1 LEEISEEAKSM
12 NVVVC
17 IKQVP
22 DTTNVRI
29 DRKTNNLVRE
39 GVPSIINPDDERAL
53 ELASQLKEK
62 FGATVYVITMGP
74 PQAKE
79 ALKDAIAFGLDEAV
93 HLSDR
98 AFAGADTLAT
108 TYTLYWGIKK
118 IEERIGKIDL
128 ILTGKQAVDGDTG
141 QVGPGLAT
149 RFGYALGAYVVRI
162 EEIDPEKKE
171 MVIVRRLDRGFEK
184 IRLKLPAVLTITDEL
199 NKPRYANLP
208 NLIRAIKYEP
218 IVWTHKDLG
227 LDPKKCGFF
236 GSPTRVVSTN
246 IPPARKGGDI
256 ISKNEDPEVAAEKLI
271 EALKKF
277 EAVRLV
283 EALKPVLEGEKDE

>member
-1 LEEISEEAKSM
+1 M
-12 NVVVC
+12 NIVVC

-39 GVPSIINPDDERAL
+39 GVPSVINPDDMRAL
-53 ELASQLKEK
+53 ELAAQLKEK
-62 FGATVYVITMGP
+62 HGFKVFVVTMGP
-74 PQAKE
+74 PQAVE
-79 ALKDAIAFGLDEAV
+79 ALKDAMAFGLDEAV
-93 HLSDR
+93 LLSDR

-108 TYTLYWGIKK
+108 TYTLSLGIKK
-118 IEERIGKIDL
+118 LEKERGPVKL

-149 RFGYALGAYVVRI
+149 RFGFALGAYVTKVESFNPETGELVIIRRI
-162 EEIDPEKKE
+162 
-171 MVIVRRLDRGFEK
+171 DRGFEK
-184 IRLKLPAVLTITDEL
+184 VKMKLPAVLTVTSEL
-199 NKPRYANLP
+199 NEPRYADLP
-208 NLIRAIKYEP
+208 NLIRAIQYEP
-218 IVWTHKDLG
+218 LIWNHKDIEA
-227 LDPKKCGFF
+227 DPKKCGFF
-236 GSPTRVVSTN
+236 GSPTRVVRTN

-256 ISKNEDPEVAAEKLI
+256 VSKNEEPEVAAEKLL

-283 EALKPVLEGEKDE
+283 ESLRTALGSDE